1 MIICRL
7 PLYCLLLF
15 LCLPTLTH
23 AKIVFTSYRDGSR
36 SLYVMDDDG
45 RNVQRLTDDG
55 WWPVWSPDGKQ
66 IAFTKKPPGAP
77 NWPQFSA
84 IYIINSDGTDEYRL
98 TDEDTFEDYPT
109 WSPDGKY
116 IAFSSNRLAKL
127 GVAQRDIWR
136 INLETKALRRLTRID
151 GKVAMSPSWSPDGTY
166 IVYWQEGAGGFNLMD
181 ANGGRRRQLGFGGG
195 RPRWSPDSQSIVY
208 YIDIRDANRV
218 LITGKV
224 VIYNIKTEERQILEP
239 PDNWSIHSACFMG
252 SKQMLI
258 AARHWDKENPNR
270 DKFDIYSYHLVTKK
284 IVNLTNTPGDDFM
297 MDWIS
302 DDVLSVSPKEDLK
315 KVTWGTLKKSNLK

>member
-1 MIICRL
+1 M
-7 PLYCLLLF
+7 
-15 LCLPTLTH
+15 
-23 AKIVFTSYRDGSR
+23 
-36 SLYVMDDDG
+36 MDDDG
-45 RNVQRLTDDG
+45 RNIQRLTDDG

-66 IAFTKKPPGAP
+66 IAFSKKPPGAP
-77 NWPQFSA
+77 NWPQISA
-84 IYIINSDGTDEYRL
+84 IYIINSDGADEYRL

-195 RPRWSPDSQSIVY
+195 RPRWSPDSQSIVFNSFQGFRKNFLY
-208 YIDIRDANRV
+208 VMNS
-218 LITGKV
+218 G
-224 VIYNIKTEERQILEP
+224 
-239 PDNWSIHSACFMG
+239 G
-252 SKQMLI
+252 
-258 AARHWDKENPNR
+258 
-270 DKFDIYSYHLVTKK
+270 
-284 IVNLTNTPGDDFM
+284 
-297 MDWIS
+297 
-302 DDVLSVSPKEDLK
+302 EDLRQLIEVAAGGASWSPDGK
-315 KVTWGTLKKSNLK
+315 QVLFSTTRDDADGEDTFDLFVTDLNGQEPRQLTDKPKWELNPAWSPDSRWVTFDAREPRQNATSAIYVMNAADAELRQLTDELSLNWGPAWVPVRRAFPVQPSAVLLTTLWGRLKQE